1 MSLTTHCNEGP
12 RQLPLSTL
20 MLGETTDDGTD
31 EPDPALTAAGKLAD
45 TIRTTLGPSGLDKMV
60 VGENGTVIVTNDGS
74 KIIEWIDITH
84 PVGRLVEQAATAQ
97 DSAVGDGTTT
107 TVVLVGALLEE
118 AAALR
123 SDGLHPTTIIDGYV
137 RAAETAL
144 DHLEQY
150 ERSVYSRHDDRL
162 AQIAKTAV
170 TGRWDDTSTE
180 RFGELALSALQAVEF
195 DTSRLTLKSYPGG
208 ELRES
213 VCLDGVVVDLETS
226 STSLEALSHP
236 SIQTHD
242 EPTIGMVDAEIGI
255 EEPNHIE
262 SVELQDTTQRSAF
275 QAHEQDRRTEL
286 IAQVVQSGAT
296 VLFCQKSIDEAVR
309 TALVQRGVL
318 PVERTRRDEFDVI
331 ARATGSTPVM
341 AVDELTAD
349 TTGTVASV
357 TERTVGTSQTLTLQG
372 CPEEQRATLLLRGG
386 TPHVADEV
394 RRIAADCIDV
404 TRVTLDDGA
413 FVPGGGAVPTALAM
427 DLAAL
432 SSGIPDR
439 TQLVFEGFG
448 TALEAIPRTL
458 ATNAGTDPLNTL
470 TGIKQRHDAGAEA
483 IGVGSDGYPRDMIA
497 AGVLEPSTVFTSA
510 LQRAVAVVTQILRV
524 DDIVRT
530 TEDGRSTTNEHD
542 HTHAA
547 RGGYPWAVGH

>member
-1 MSLTTHCNEGP
+1 
-12 RQLPLSTL
+12 
-20 MLGETTDDGTD
+20 MLGETTADDGTD
-31 EPDPALTAAGKLAD
+31 EPNHTQTAAGELAD
-45 TIRTTLGPSGLDKMV
+45 AVRTTLGPSGLDKMV

-74 KIIEWIDITH
+74 KIIEWMDITH
-84 PVGRLVEQAATAQ
+84 PVGRLVEQAAAAQ
-97 DSAVGDGTTT
+97 DSAVGDGAT
-107 TVVLVGALLEE
+107 TVVVLIGALLEE
-118 AAALR
+118 AATLR
-123 SDGLHPTTIIDGYV
+123 SDGLHPTTIIDGYG
-137 RAAETAL
+137 RAAETAI
-144 DHLEQY
+144 DHLAQY
-150 ERSVYSRHDDRL
+150 ERSLHSRHDDRL

-170 TGRWDDTSTE
+170 TGRWDDASTE
-180 RFGELALSALQAVEF
+180 RFGELALTALQAVDF

-213 VCLDGVVVDLETS
+213 ACLDGVVVDLETS
-226 STSLEALSHP
+226 STSLDTLSHP
-236 SIQTHD
+236 GTQTHA
-242 EPTIGMVDAEIGI
+242 EPAIAMVDAEIGI
-255 EEPNHIE
+255 EEPSHIE
-262 SVELQDTTQRSAF
+262 SVTLQDTTQRSEL

-286 IAQVVQSGAT
+286 VAQVVQSGAT

-331 ARATGSTPVM
+331 ARATGSTPVLS
-341 AVDELTAD
+341 VDELTAD

-357 TERTVGTSQTLTLQG
+357 TQRTVGTSQTLTLQG

-404 TRVTLDDGA
+404 TRVTLDDGV

-439 TQLVFEGFG
+439 TQLVFDGFG
-448 TALEAIPRTL
+448 TALEALPRTL

-470 TGIKQRHDAGAEA
+470 ATIQQRHDSGSETV
-483 IGVGSDGYPRDMIA
+483 GVGPDGHPQDMIA
-497 AGVLEPSTVFTSA
+497 AGVLEPATVFTSA
-510 LQRAVAVVTQILRV
+510 LQRAVAVVTQMLRV

-530 TEDGRSTTNEHD
+530 SPDKRGTDSEHD
-542 HTHAA
+542 HSHAA
-547 RGGYPWAVGH
+547 TGGYPWAVGH

>member
-1 MSLTTHCNEGP
+1 
-12 RQLPLSTL
+12 
-20 MLGETTDDGTD
+20 MLGETTADDGTD
-31 EPDPALTAAGKLAD
+31 EPNNTQTAAGELAD
-45 TIRTTLGPSGLDKMV
+45 AVRTTLGPSGLDKMV

-74 KIIEWIDITH
+74 KIIEWMDITH
-84 PVGRLVEQAATAQ
+84 PVGQLVEQAAAAQ
-97 DSAVGDGTTT
+97 DSAVGDGAT
-107 TVVLVGALLEE
+107 TVVVLIGALLEE
-118 AAALR
+118 AATLR
-123 SDGLHPTTIIDGYV
+123 SDGLHPTTIIDGYG
-137 RAAETAL
+137 RAAETAI
-144 DHLEQY
+144 DHLAQY
-150 ERSVYSRHDDRL
+150 ERSLHSRHDDRL

-170 TGRWDDTSTE
+170 TGRWDDASTE
-180 RFGELALSALQAVEF
+180 RFGELALTALQAVEF

-226 STSLEALSHP
+226 STSLDTLSHP
-236 SIQTHD
+236 GTQTHA
-242 EPTIGMVDAEIGI
+242 EPAIAMVDAEIGI
-255 EEPNHIE
+255 EEPSHIE
-262 SVELQDTTQRSAF
+262 SVTLQDTTQRSEL

-286 IAQVVQSGAT
+286 VAQVVQSGAT

-331 ARATGSTPVM
+331 ARATGSTPVLS
-341 AVDELTAD
+341 VDELTAD

-357 TERTVGTSQTLTLQG
+357 TQRTVGTTQTLTLQG

-386 TPHVADEV
+386 TPHVAGEV

-439 TQLVFEGFG
+439 TQLVFDGFG
-448 TALEAIPRTL
+448 TALEALPRTL

-470 TGIKQRHDAGAEA
+470 ATIQQRHDSGSETV
-483 IGVGSDGYPRDMIA
+483 GVGPDGHPQDMIA
-497 AGVLEPSTVFTSA
+497 AGVLEPATVFTSA

-530 TEDGRSTTNEHD
+530 SPDKRGTDSEHD
-542 HTHAA
+542 HSHAA
-547 RGGYPWAVGH
+547 TGGYPWAVGH

>member
-1 MSLTTHCNEGP
+1 
-12 RQLPLSTL
+12 
-20 MLGETTDDGTD
+20 MLGETTADDGTD
-31 EPDPALTAAGKLAD
+31 EPNHTQTAAGELAD
-45 TIRTTLGPSGLDKMV
+45 AVRTTLGPSGLDKMV

-74 KIIEWIDITH
+74 KIIEWMGITH
-84 PVGRLVEQAATAQ
+84 PVGRLVEQAAAAQ
-97 DSAVGDGTTT
+97 DSAVGDGAT
-107 TVVLVGALLEE
+107 TVVVLIGALLEE
-118 AAALR
+118 AATLR
-123 SDGLHPTTIIDGYV
+123 SDGLHPTTIIDGYG
-137 RAAETAL
+137 RAAETAI
-144 DHLEQY
+144 DHLAQY
-150 ERSVYSRHDDRL
+150 ERSLQSRHDDRL

-170 TGRWDDTSTE
+170 TGRWDDASTE
-180 RFGELALSALQAVEF
+180 RFGELALTALQAVEF

-213 VCLDGVVVDLETS
+213 ACHDGVVVDLKTS
-226 STSLEALSHP
+226 STSLDTLSHP
-236 SIQTHD
+236 GTQTHA
-242 EPTIGMVDAEIGI
+242 EPAIAMVDAEIGI
-255 EEPNHIE
+255 EEPSHIE
-262 SVELQDTTQRSAF
+262 SVTLQDTTQRSEL

-286 IAQVVQSGAT
+286 VAQVVQSGAT
-296 VLFCQKSIDEAVR
+296 VLFCQKPIDEAVR

-331 ARATGSTPVM
+331 ARATGSTPVLS
-341 AVDELTAD
+341 VDELTAD

-357 TERTVGTSQTLTLQG
+357 TQRTVGTTQTLTLQG

-386 TPHVADEV
+386 TPHVAGEV

-439 TQLVFEGFG
+439 TQLVFDGFG
-448 TALEAIPRTL
+448 TALEALPRTL

-470 TGIKQRHDAGAEA
+470 ATIQQRHDSGSETV
-483 IGVGSDGYPRDMIA
+483 GVGPDGHPQDMIA
-497 AGVLEPSTVFTSA
+497 AGVLEPATVFTSA

-530 TEDGRSTTNEHD
+530 SPDKRGIDSEHD
-542 HTHAA
+542 HSHAA
-547 RGGYPWAVGH
+547 TGGYPWAVGH